1 LWNGTCNKRIGGSGV
16 IARST
21 EQTNTQE
28 TLMNPPQ
35 QVSPTRRLFH
45 VALVFAFCGAVLAV
59 IGAPRAGLTPP
70 FLPIG
75 VWYETARPLVLAASL
90 LALSFAVAVTL
101 GGAPDVN
108 ASSTRRRGEQI
119 NRNRSGSVMTA
130 LWTALGLC
138 LLALLQGAA

>member
-1 LWNGTCNKRIGGSGV
+1 M

-21 EQTNTQE
+21 QQTHMQQTF
-28 TLMNPPQ
+28 MNPPQ
-35 QVSPTRRLFH
+35 LVSPTRRLFH

-75 VWYETARPLVLAASL
+75 VWYETARPLVLATSL

-101 GGAPDVN
+101 GGAPEVN
-108 ASSTRRRGEQI
+108 ASSSSGRRAEQI
-119 NRNRSGSVMTA
+119 GRNRPGSVMTA